1 MSASQIRSAAF
12 RQTSRDLNMTH
23 LDPRLH
29 AYRAD
34 LADAGLAGRVE
45 AGRFIAPKLMQVV
58 EPVVSVHK
66 APRFD
71 AMQLT
76 QALLGET
83 VKLFHEEEGWAF
95 IQLVRDGYV
104 GYVNTPALSPS
115 IVEPTHRVA
124 VPSTFIYPDASL
136 KTQPAELITLNAQ
149 VSVLEESG
157 SYSRLSNGSFAFTDH
172 LKSVTT
178 VEDDFVAVATMFRH
192 VPYYWGGK
200 SALGLDCSGLV
211 QVALEAC
218 GVPALRDSDM
228 QEASLGHQLT
238 VNDLDHLK
246 RGDLV
251 FWKGHVGIM
260 TDEHTLLHANGHHM
274 MVVAEPLKDAVERIA
289 ARYGEITSIR
299 RI

>member
-1 MSASQIRSAAF
+1 
-12 RQTSRDLNMTH
+12 MTG

-29 AYRAD
+29 AYRSD
-34 LADAGLAGRVE
+34 LADAALAGRITAERFVE
-45 AGRFIAPKLMQVV
+45 PKLMQVF
-58 EPVVSVHK
+58 EPVISVHK

-76 QALLGET
+76 QALMGEV
-83 VKLFHEEEGWAF
+83 VKLFHEQEGWAF
-95 IQLVRDGYV
+95 VQLVRDGYV
-104 GYVNTPALSPS
+104 GYVKSDALSAS
-115 IVEPTHRVA
+115 NAGATHRVA

-136 KTQPAELITLNAQ
+136 KAQPAVLVTLNAQ
-149 VSVLEESG
+149 VSVVEANG
-157 SYSRLSNGSFAFTDH
+157 SYARLANGRFVFAAH
-172 LKSVTT
+172 LKPVDTA
-178 VEDDFVAVATMFRH
+178 EADFVAVAEMFRN

-218 GVPALRDSDM
+218 GMAALRDSDM
-228 QEASLGHQLT
+228 QEATLGERRL
-238 VNDLDHLK
+238 VNDLDSLK

-260 TDEHTLLHANGHHM
+260 TDGHTLLHANGHHM
-274 MVVAEPLKDAVERIA
+274 MVVAEPLKDAVDRIA

-299 RI
+299 RFLP